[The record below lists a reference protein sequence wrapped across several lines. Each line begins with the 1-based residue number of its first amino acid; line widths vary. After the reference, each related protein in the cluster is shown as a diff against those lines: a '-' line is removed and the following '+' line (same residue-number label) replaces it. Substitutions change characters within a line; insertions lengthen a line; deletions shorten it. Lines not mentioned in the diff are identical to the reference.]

1 MCLSSALESP
11 LRTEATRQR
20 LLEGRALLRQRY
32 HETRNGLVLLRDHAR
47 LIDQILREVWRDM
60 SMPDS
65 IALIAVGGYG
75 RGQLFPYSDVDLL
88 VLLPAMEERGSS
100 LDDETRIRL
109 ERWVRF
115 LWDIGLEIGHSV
127 RTLSECTEE
136 AAKDITVQ
144 TSLLEARQLAGP
156 RGLFQE
162 FSGEMQANLEARAF
176 FTAKQLEQQQRHGRY
191 RDATY
196 NLEPNLKEGPGG
208 LRDLQNILWVSR
220 AAGLGK
226 SWRDL
231 AKGGFITNREARLAQ
246 RHETILRDLR
256 ICLHYLSGR
265 REDRLVFDYQTPLA
279 EELGIAEKLPRR
291 AGEVM
296 MQRYYRAARGVRQIN
311 TILLVTIRAAL
322 FPDTNEA
329 PLIIN
334 ARFQKRGQLLEA
346 RHENVFSEDPG
357 AIFESVLLL
366 QQNPELKARSAATL
380 RAMWRTAALVDS
392 GFRRDPRHRHMFMEI
407 LRQPRGLTHELR
419 LMNRF
424 GILGRYLPAFGRIVG
439 QMQHDLF
446 HVYTVD
452 EHILMVIRNLRR
464 FMAPEFSHEY
474 PLCTQ
479 LITSFERP
487 EVLYLAGLFHDIAK
501 GRHGD
506 HSALGKKDARRFC
519 EQHGMSS
526 DDIELVAWLVENHLV
541 MSMTAQKKDLS
552 DVNVIAEFASR
563 VANERRLIAL
573 YLLTVAD
580 IRGTSPKVWNAW
592 KAKLLEDLFWATR
605 RQLCGDTADA
615 GKVLRNRKDTALEL
629 LRGDGIP
636 PEAHERLWSA
646 LHPTY
651 LLLHEPEEIA
661 WHTRHLRHHIKP
673 SVPIVKA
680 RLAPSGSGI
689 EVLVYMADQK
699 DLFARICEFFDH
711 IDYNIVQAK
720 IHTTRH
726 GYALDTFL
734 VLDSLDMADRHRDM
748 SGYIEDELA
757 RQLDQREPLQAPLRG
772 RLSRHLKH
780 FPITPEVDIEL
791 DEKGMFHILSIVAGD
806 QPGLLSRIAQV
817 LVQFGVDVHSARI
830 NTMGDRAEDTFL
842 VTGQFLSDAKT
853 LIRLET
859 KLVKAVETSHVSA
872 GDSPA
877 HLAPKQVAIGQ
888 IR

>member
-1 MCLSSALESP
+1 MALSSPPEGP
-11 LRTEATRQR
+11 LLIETVRTE

-32 HETRNGLVLLRDHAR
+32 CETRNGRILLRDHAR
-47 LIDQILREVWRDM
+47 LIDKTLCTAWRDM

-65 IALIAVGGYG
+65 VALIAVGGYG
-75 RGQLFPYSDVDLL
+75 RAELFPHSDIDLL
-88 VLLPAMEERGSS
+88 VLLPGMEGAGGQ
-100 LDDETRIRL
+100 LDTETRMRL
-109 ERWVRF
+109 EHWVRF

-127 RTLSECTEE
+127 RTVTECVEE

-144 TSLLEARQLAGP
+144 TSLLEARQLAGS
-156 RGLFQE
+156 RQLFKE
-162 FSGEMQANLEARAF
+162 FSREMLANLEADAF
-176 FTAKQLEQQQRHGRY
+176 FAAKQLEQQQRHGRY
-191 RDATY
+191 RGATY

-231 AKGGFITNREARLAQ
+231 AKRGFITQHEAHLAQ
-246 RHETILRDLR
+246 RHEMVLRDLR

-279 EELGIAEKLPRR
+279 DELGIAAKPPRR
-291 AGEVM
+291 ADEVM

-311 TILLVTIRAAL
+311 TILLVTIHAEL
-322 FPDTNEA
+322 FPNTSEA
-329 PLIIN
+329 PVIIN
-334 ARFQKRGQLLEA
+334 ERFQKRGQLLEA
-346 RHENVFSEDPG
+346 RHENIFCEDPG

-366 QQNPELKARSAATL
+366 QQNPELKARSASTL
-380 RAMWRTAALVDS
+380 RAMWRAAGLIDS
-392 GFRRDPRHRHMFMEI
+392 RFRREPRHRQMFMQI
-407 LRQPRGLTHELR
+407 LRQPRGLTRELR

-424 GILGRYLPAFGRIVG
+424 GILGRYLPAFGRIIG

-464 FMAPEFSHEY
+464 FMAPEFAHEY

-479 LITSFERP
+479 LITNFERP

-506 HSALGKKDARRFC
+506 HSALGKEDARRFC
-519 EQHGMSS
+519 GQHGMLSE
-526 DDIELVAWLVENHLV
+526 DVELVAWLVENHLA
-541 MSMTAQKKDLS
+541 MSMTAQKKDIS
-552 DVNVIAEFASR
+552 DVNVIEDFASR

-592 KAKLLEDLFWATR
+592 KAKLLENLFWTTR
-605 RQLCGDTADA
+605 RRLSGHATDA
-615 GKVLRNRKDTALEL
+615 GTALRNRKNAALEL
-629 LRGDGIP
+629 LQPDGIP
-636 PEAHERLWSA
+636 REAHDRLWSA
-646 LHPTY
+646 LDSTY

-661 WHTRHLRHHIKP
+661 WHTRHLRQHVKP
-673 SVPIVKA
+673 LLPIVRA

-689 EVLVYMADQK
+689 EVLVYIADQK
-699 DLFARICEFFDH
+699 DLFARICGFFDH

-720 IHTTRH
+720 IHTTRY

-734 VLDSLDMADRHRDM
+734 VLDSLDLVERHRDM
-748 SGYIEDELA
+748 SGYIEHELA
-757 RQLDQREPLQAPLRG
+757 RQLEQREPLQPPVRG
-772 RLSRHLKH
+772 RLSRQVKH
-780 FPITPEVDIEL
+780 FPMKPEVDIEL
-791 DEKGMFHILSIVAGD
+791 DEKGMFYILSIVAGD
-806 QPGLLSRIAQV
+806 QAGLLSRVAQV

-830 NTMGDRAEDTFL
+830 NTLGDRAEDTFL
-842 VTGQFLSDAKT
+842 VTGQPLSDPKT
-853 LIRLET
+853 LIHLET
-859 KLVKAVETSHVSA
+859 KLVKALETSDRSS
-872 GDSPA
+872 GES
-877 HLAPKQVAIGQ
+877 VALLIGEEVA
-888 IR
+888 

>member
-1 MCLSSALESP
+1 MYLSSVPEGSS
-11 LRTEATRQR
+11 RTEATRQT
-20 LLEGRALLRQRY
+20 LLEGRALLQQRY
-32 HETRNGLVLLRDHAR
+32 RETRNGVVLLRDHSS
-47 LIDQILREVWRDM
+47 LIDEILRKVWVDM
-60 SMPDS
+60 AMPDS

-75 RGQLFPYSDVDLL
+75 RGQLFPYSDIDLL
-88 VLLPAMEERGSS
+88 VLLPTMEGSDKP
-100 LDDETRIRL
+100 LDDQTRIRL
-109 ERWVRF
+109 EQWVRF

-127 RTLSECTEE
+127 RTLAECTEE

-144 TSLLEARQLAGP
+144 TSLLEARRLAGS
-156 RGLFQE
+156 RRLFKE
-162 FSGEMQANLEARAF
+162 FSKEMQATLEARAF
-176 FTAKQLEQQQRHGRY
+176 FTAKRLEQQQRHGRY

-208 LRDLQNILWVSR
+208 LRDLQNILWISR
-220 AAGLGK
+220 AAGLGR

-231 AKGGFITNREARLAQ
+231 AKRGFITEREARLAQ
-246 RHETILRDLR
+246 RHETVLSDLR
-256 ICLHYLSGR
+256 IRLHYLSGR

-279 EELGIAEKLPRR
+279 DELGVAAKPPRR

-311 TILLVTIRAAL
+311 TILLVTIHAEL
-322 FPDTNEA
+322 FPHMSEA
-329 PLIIN
+329 PLVLN
-334 ARFQKRGQLLEA
+334 ERFQKRGQLLEA

-380 RAMWRTAALVDS
+380 RAMWRAAALVDPK
-392 GFRRDPRHRHMFMEI
+392 FRRDPRHRHMFMEI
-407 LRQPRGLTHELR
+407 LREPRGLTHELR

-474 PLCTQ
+474 PLCSQ

-506 HSALGKKDARRFC
+506 HSALGQKDARRFC
-519 EQHGMSS
+519 KQHGMSS
-526 DDIELVAWLVENHLV
+526 EDIELVAWLVENHLV

-552 DVNVIAEFASR
+552 DVNVIAEFAGR
-563 VANERRLIAL
+563 VGSERRLIAL

-580 IRGTSPKVWNAW
+580 IRGTSPRVWNAW
-592 KAKLLEDLFWATR
+592 KAKLLEDLFWAAR
-605 RQLCGDTADA
+605 RCLGGDAADA
-615 GKVLRNRKDTALEL
+615 GKVLRNRKNTALKL
-629 LRGDGIP
+629 LQSDGIP

-661 WHTRHLRHHIKP
+661 WHTRHLRQHIKP

-689 EVLVYMADQK
+689 EVLVYTADQK
-699 DLFARICEFFDH
+699 DLFARICGFFDH

-734 VLDSLDMADRHRDM
+734 VLDSLDMAERHRDM
-748 SGYIEDELA
+748 SGYIEDELSG
-757 RQLDQREPLQAPLRG
+757 QLYQDEPLQAPMRG

-830 NTMGDRAEDTFL
+830 NTLGDRAEDTFL
-842 VTGQFLSDAKT
+842 VTGQPLGDAKT

-859 KLVKAVETSHVSA
+859 KLVKALETSHGSA
-872 GDSPA
+872 GDSPVR
-877 HLAPKQVAIGQ
+877 LTPEKVTISQ
-888 IR
+888 IA